1 MGTVLFHR
9 ASDDDLITYYLL
21 EQCQIIGGC
30 NYGNLVVQ
38 ISDNLAIKFTMAV
51 LRDKTVDLTRQESYK
66 LVNHNIV
73 RITKSPS
80 VSYECNRTRL
90 YSILID
96 CVVINPPDKLKGNI
110 HNHFSPLKG
119 QQT

>member
-1 MGTVLFHR
+1 MVIQV
-9 ASDDDLITYYLL
+9 SDGL
-21 EQCQIIGGC
+21 G
-30 NYGNLVVQ
+30 
-38 ISDNLAIKFTMAV
+38 IKFTMAV

-66 LVNHNIV
+66 LVNHSVV

-80 VSYECNRTRL
+80 ISYECNRTRL